1 MNMIK
6 TYETETSFALKYD
19 NVLAHGSNVRKKKK
33 KERHFIFGW
42 SQAEAEKS
50 KKINPENNECRI
62 HRLD

>member
-33 KERHFIFGW
+33 KRKGISSSGGVK
-42 SQAEAEKS
+42 QKQRRVR
-50 KKINPENNECRI
+50 K
-62 HRLD
+62 

>member
-33 KERHFIFGW
+33 RKGISSSGGVKQKQRRVR
-42 SQAEAEKS
+42 K
-50 KKINPENNECRI
+50 
-62 HRLD
+62 